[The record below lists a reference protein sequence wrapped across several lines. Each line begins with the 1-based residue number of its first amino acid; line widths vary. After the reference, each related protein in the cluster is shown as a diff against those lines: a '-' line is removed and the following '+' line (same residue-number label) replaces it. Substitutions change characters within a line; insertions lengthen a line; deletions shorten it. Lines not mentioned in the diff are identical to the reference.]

1 MVELWAGT
9 AQRSLTGRR
18 PETQPEDNVN
28 VGNGP
33 TYDMMSIPDRPSC
46 AGERGCRTSCK
57 EEQISELNEAR
68 KMGRMSLEV
77 LRGRRR
83 S

>member
-18 PETQPEDNVN
+18 PETQPEDNVD

-33 TYDMMSIPDRPSC
+33 TYDMMRIPDRPSC
-46 AGERGCRTSCK
+46 AGERGCRTSEK
-57 EEQISELNEAR
+57 EEEYSRLSEAR
-68 KMGRMSLEV
+68 KMGRMCLEV
-77 LRGRRR
+77 FRGRRR